1 MERGVSLMRRLLA
14 LLLLLTTVTADAR
27 DLVLVVRSDSPVTE
41 MDSLTVRK
49 LFMGFTVTAGSQ
61 QLYAVRLVGDDTLE
75 SAFLQSVIGMS
86 AAQYERRL
94 LLMAVKQGRAPPT
107 VTDSPA
113 QVIGTIR
120 EDRRAVGCIWAD
132 QMAGRSDLRIVR
144 LLWRG

>member
-1 MERGVSLMRRLLA
+1 MERGVPLMRRLLA

-27 DLVLVVRSDSPVTE
+27 DLVLVVHSDSPVME

-49 LFMGFTVTAGSQ
+49 LFMGFTVTASGQ
-61 QLYAVRLVGDDTLE
+61 PLNAVRLVGDDTLE

-94 LLMAVKQGRAPPT
+94 LLMALKQGRAAPA
-107 VTDSPA
+107 VENSSA

-120 EDRRAVGCIWAD
+120 ADHRAVGCLWAD
-132 QMAGRSDLRIVR
+132 QIAGRNDLRIVR

>member
-1 MERGVSLMRRLLA
+1 MERGVPLMRRLLA
-14 LLLLLTTVTADAR
+14 ILLLLTTVAADAR

-49 LFMGFTVTAGSQ
+49 LFIGFTVIAGSQ
-61 QLYAVRLVGDDTLE
+61 PLQAVRLVGDGTLE

-94 LLMAVKQGRAPPT
+94 LLMAVKQGRAAPT
-107 VTDSPA
+107 VVDSSA
-113 QVIGTIR
+113 QVIDAIR
-120 EDRRAVGCIWAD
+120 DDHRTVGCLWAD
-132 QMAGRSDLRIVR
+132 QVAGRNDLRIVR

>member
-1 MERGVSLMRRLLA
+1 MERGVPLMRRLLA
-14 LLLLLTTVTADAR
+14 LLLLLTTVTAEAR

-61 QLYAVRLVGDDTLE
+61 PLRAVRLMGDDTLE

-94 LLMAVKQGRAPPT
+94 LLMALKQGRAAPA
-107 VTDSPA
+107 VENSSA
-113 QVIGTIR
+113 QVIGAIR
-120 EDRRAVGCIWAD
+120 ADHRAVGCLWAD
-132 QMAGRSDLRIVR
+132 QIAGRNDLRIVR

>member
-1 MERGVSLMRRLLA
+1 MRRLLA
-14 LLLLLTTVTADAR
+14 ILLLLTTVAADAR

-49 LFMGFTVTAGSQ
+49 LFIGFTVIAGSQ
-61 QLYAVRLVGDDTLE
+61 PLQAVRLVGDGTLE

-94 LLMAVKQGRAPPT
+94 LLMAVKQGRAAPT
-107 VTDSPA
+107 VVDSSA
-113 QVIGTIR
+113 QVIDAIR
-120 EDRRAVGCIWAD
+120 DDHRTVGCLWAD
-132 QMAGRSDLRIVR
+132 QVAGRNDLRIVR